1 MQADR
6 AQPALAIG
14 FVGATSAGKSWL
26 AARLNLLPLATLASR
41 SQPRS
46 SDQVSKL
53 QSEGAAQPAR
63 FEQSF
68 AGGVGT
74 LSSAALHR
82 TCNVPACDR
91 CGPAVYD
98 IRH

>member
-1 MQADR
+1 MRDGRQKRCKCNWWVPQADR

-26 AARLNLLPLATLASR
+26 VPAQGFNCDQMLSPAVKVV
-41 SQPRS
+41 
-46 SDQVSKL
+46 QVSKL

-68 AGGVGT
+68 VGGGVIGQ
-74 LSSAALHR
+74 SSPLMS
-82 TCNVPACDR
+82 
-91 CGPAVYD
+91 
-98 IRH
+98 